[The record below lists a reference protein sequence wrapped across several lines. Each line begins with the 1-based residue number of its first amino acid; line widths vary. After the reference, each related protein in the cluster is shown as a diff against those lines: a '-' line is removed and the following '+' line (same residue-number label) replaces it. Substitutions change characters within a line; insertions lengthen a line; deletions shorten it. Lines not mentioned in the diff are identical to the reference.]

1 MNSEDRL
8 GISLRLP
15 DHPATMNVD
24 ATVQWGNRHTS
35 RLEFTAVS
43 QLAETRM
50 RNFSPVR
57 HRHRHRPM
65 LQ

>member
-1 MNSEDRL
+1 MNPEDRL

-15 DHPATMNVD
+15 DQPATMNVD

-50 RNFSPVR
+50 RNIFSRAPL
-57 HRHRHRPM
+57 P
-65 LQ
+65 QA